1 MFLKARTSAIALMAM
16 SVPALADVTPA
27 EVWQNSVDFY
37 KANGYEVAEGAR
49 EEAGDTLIV
58 KDVVLSQKTEGG
70 TLNVTIPEVNLKGT
84 GDGKVTT
91 TMSDTSSIVGAF
103 KTEDDKNV
111 DVKATIKMP
120 GATTVSSGDKA
131 DMTHQATLPQ
141 LAITVDEVKTG
152 DKTLANLL
160 TITGTDASYTQH
172 IVTTDANTKADI
184 QGAVA
189 SLNAKVDVDSKDDE
203 GQPVVVK
210 ADWTVQNLQSSG
222 TSTIPA
228 NVNISE
234 NVDAAIKAGL
244 DGDGTF
250 QAGESKLVLNMDVP
264 NEEDGT
270 QRDKIDANVDTAAI
284 TGTFKV
290 AADGLTYLVDTDGI
304 KVAMTTNSAPFP
316 INFAMDSVTTGLQFP
331 IQKSDTPAPFKL
343 NYELAGVTM
352 GDEIWNLFDSQKK
365 LPRDPMSL
373 AIDLTGAAKVNVDIL
388 DPAAM
393 QALED
398 GTQADGTPD
407 PSDTTAPAEDAD
419 VTDGT
424 DTTNT
429 DTTDADVV
437 DTPEPFAPTEL
448 TINQIALSGLGAKI
462 NAEGELKAPEGGT
475 LETPIGTINAR
486 YEGLNTLLG
495 KLVEAQLVPED
506 QLSGI
511 RMMMAMFAKPAEGN
525 DVLTTDLEF
534 KEGGSIFAN
543 GQQIK

>member
-37 KANGYEVAEGAR
+37 KSNGYEVAEGSR

-58 KDVVLSQKTEGG
+58 KNVVLSQKTEGG
-70 TLNVTIPEVNLKGT
+70 TLDITIPEVNLKDT

-91 TMSDTSSIVGAF
+91 TASETSNIVGAF
-103 KTEDDKNV
+103 TTDDDKSVN
-111 DVKATIKMP
+111 VKATIKMP
-120 GATTVSSGDKA
+120 GAATVSSGDKA
-131 DMTHQATLPQ
+131 DMTHQATLPE
-141 LAITVDEVKTG
+141 LVITVDEVKTE
-152 DKTLANLL
+152 DETLANLL
-160 TITGTDASYTQH
+160 TMTGKDVSYTQH
-172 IVTTDANTKADI
+172 IVTTEANTKADI

-189 SLNAKVDVDSKDDE
+189 SLNAKVDIDSKDDE

-210 ADWTVQNLQSSG
+210 ADWTVQNLQSTG
-222 TSTIPA
+222 TTTLPA
-228 NVNISE
+228 NVNMNE
-234 NVDAAIKAGL
+234 NLDAAIKAGL
-244 DGDGTF
+244 NADGTF

-264 NEEDGT
+264 NEEEGAE
-270 QRDKIDANVDTAAI
+270 RDKIDANVDTAAI
-284 TGTFKV
+284 TGTFKI

-343 NYELAGVTM
+343 NYELAGVTL

-373 AIDLTGAAKVNVDIL
+373 AVDLTGAAKVNVDIL

-393 QALED
+393 QALD
-398 GTQADGTPD
+398 DADQADGTPD
-407 PSDTTAPAEDAD
+407 PSDTAAPAEDAD

-424 DTTNT
+424 DTTGV
-429 DTTDADVV
+429 DVV

-475 LETPIGTINAR
+475 LETPIGTISAR
-486 YEGLNTLLG
+486 YEGVNTLLG

-511 RMMMAMFAKPAEGN
+511 RMMMAMFAKPAAGD

-534 KEGGSIFAN
+534 KEGGSVFAN